1 MVGPRQIVNAQAN
14 TFTSCSTSSNC
25 QGNKALKEVEKAK
38 KARDFDIC
46 LLDGIV
52 LDGRCVLGR
61 RPDLVGVNGD
71 NS

>member
-1 MVGPRQIVNAQAN
+1 M
-14 TFTSCSTSSNC
+14 
-25 QGNKALKEVEKAK
+25 KEVEKAK